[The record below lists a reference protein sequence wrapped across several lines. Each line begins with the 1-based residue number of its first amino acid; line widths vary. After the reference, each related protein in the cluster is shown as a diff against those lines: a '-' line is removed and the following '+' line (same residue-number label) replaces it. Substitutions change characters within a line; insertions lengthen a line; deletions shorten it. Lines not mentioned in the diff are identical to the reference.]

1 MFQRPKGPGLLHGKC
16 SNGTTMGLKVSKLCK
31 FHWTWYVTI
40 LEYSVAMKTA
50 KYCCLV
56 ATEAM
61 EVNNGKQ

>member
-1 MFQRPKGPGLLHGKC
+1 
-16 SNGTTMGLKVSKLCK
+16 MGLKVSKLCG
-31 FHWTWYVTI
+31 FHWTRYVTI

-61 EVNNGKQ
+61 EGNNCK